1 MSLLAIKFYLLI
13 NAKDNKDVTLRSLNN
28 AINDASISYR
38 STLKEYNKLT
48 IRSPIDWVIWSVL
61 IDLWQEI
68 TSGTPV
74 FSVLN
79 TWNNEVSISFNKKE
93 LDFIS
98 AGHEVFLNFEWQTYT
113 GSIYSVATTAD
124 SNLKYISK
132 VTFPDDMN
140 LIWNIVSIKI
150 PVEVSKTLLPVN
162 SLKMKDSWV
171 GTLNIVK
178 WISSTGTGAYKIWL
192 LDVKLGNIYWDQIEI
207 LSDIDDSEKVILN
220 YVDNYDPE
228 KFILKIK

>member
-1 MSLLAIKFYLLI
+1 
-13 NAKDNKDVTLRSLNN
+13 
-28 AINDASISYR
+28 
-38 STLKEYNKLT
+38 
-48 IRSPIDWVIWSVL
+48 
-61 IDLWQEI
+61 
-68 TSGTPV
+68 
-74 FSVLN
+74 
-79 TWNNEVSISFNKKE
+79 
-93 LDFIS
+93 
-98 AGHEVFLNFEWQTYT
+98 
-113 GSIYSVATTAD
+113 
-124 SNLKYISK
+124 
-132 VTFPDDMN
+132 MN